1 MQSNSLTVGTLGG
14 TFLSIIPNLNSEDV
28 VKTILLA
35 TIGAVVSFIVSLL
48 LRCILKKHS
57 KK

>member
-1 MQSNSLTVGTLGG
+1 MQSSNSALVGTAGG

-28 VKTILLA
+28 VKTIVLA
-35 TIGAVVSFIVSLL
+35 SIGAAVSFTISI
-48 LRCILKKHS
+48 ILKFLIRKH